1 MEMSTPEQFQIS
13 NHFAGKDPTVLALYQ
28 RLLAETRQFG
38 PVIEQP
44 KKTSIHL
51 VSKSA
56 FAGVVTRKSS
66 LLLNIKSATP
76 IQDARIVHFEQV
88 SSNRF
93 HQEVKLTALEDID
106 SSLLGWLKNAY
117 EMSS

>member
-1 MEMSTPEQFQIS
+1 MGTPQEYKVS
-13 NHFAGKDPTVLALYQ
+13 DHFMDKDPTVQAIYQ
-28 RLLAETRQFG
+28 HLLAETRQFG

-66 LLLNIKSATP
+66 LLLNIKSAAP
-76 IQDARIVHFEQV
+76 IRDARIVHFEQV

-93 HQEVKLTALEDID
+93 HQEVKLTSLEDID
-106 SSLLGWLKNAY
+106 SSLLGWLKTAY

>member
-1 MEMSTPEQFQIS
+1 MGTPEEYKIS
-13 NHFAGKDPTVLALYQ
+13 DHFAGKDPAVFAIYQ
-28 RLLAETRQFG
+28 RLLAETAKFG

-56 FAGVVTRKSS
+56 FAGVVTRKCS
-66 LLLNIKSATP
+66 LLLNIKSAAP

-93 HQEVKLTALEDID
+93 HQEVKLTSLEDID
-106 SSLLGWLKNAY
+106 SRLLGWLKNAY

>member
-1 MEMSTPEQFQIS
+1 MGTPQEYKVS
-13 NHFAGKDPTVLALYQ
+13 DHFMDKDPTVQAIYQ

-38 PVIEQP
+38 PVLEQP

-56 FAGVVTRKSS
+56 FAGVVTHKSS
-66 LLLNIKSATP
+66 LLLNIKSAAP

-93 HQEVKLTALEDID
+93 HQEVKLTSPEDID
-106 SSLLGWLKNAY
+106 SSLLGWLKSAY
-117 EMSS
+117 EMSK

>member
-1 MEMSTPEQFQIS
+1 MRLPEQYLIS
-13 NHFAGKDPTVLALYQ
+13 DHFAGKDPSVLAIYQ

-66 LLLNIKSATP
+66 LLLNIKSVAP
-76 IQDARIVHFEQV
+76 IRDARIVHFEQV

-93 HQEVKLTALEDID
+93 HQEVKLTSLEDID
-106 SSLLGWLKNAY
+106 SSLLGWLKTAY